1 MTADRD
7 VMDAVSSARKQGK
20 DRVVVQLTGG
30 ASWEIELERRRVA
43 KLKTTVVVEEVV
55 PAAQGQKKGLKRVEE
70 SEEEEEEEEE
80 AVTIKKKKSTK
91 VPATAPMEGELV
103 FGFLKKEQLLPA
115 SVAFL
120 AVTIVGVFAIGRAT
134 AK

>member
-7 VMDAVSSARKQGK
+7 VLDAVSSARKQGK
-20 DRVVVQLTGG
+20 DRVVVKLTGG
-30 ASWEIELERRRVA
+30 VSWEVELERRRLI
-43 KLKTTVVVEEVV
+43 KMKTAVPVEEVV
-55 PAAQGQKKGLKRVEE
+55 PITQKKGLKRVEE
-70 SEEEEEEEEE
+70 SEEEEEQEEEE
-80 AVTIKKKKSTK
+80 AVLIKKKKSKTPLPTK
-91 VPATAPMEGELV
+91 GEEELV
-103 FGFLKKEQLLPA
+103 FGFLKKDQLLPA